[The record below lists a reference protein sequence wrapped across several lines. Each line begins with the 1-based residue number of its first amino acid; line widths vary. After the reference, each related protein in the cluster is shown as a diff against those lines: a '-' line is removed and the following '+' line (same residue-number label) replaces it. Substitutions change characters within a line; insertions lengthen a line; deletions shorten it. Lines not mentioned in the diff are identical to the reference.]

1 MHLSFVLNSLIRI
14 CPKNIDCLLTLC
26 IPQADSKRCRQKSP
40 TAAAFARRRWEGVPA
55 AAGGGGGANRGR
67 SCAAEVQGDGGGQRR
82 RQSFV
87 DGEFR
92 RHGFGG
98 GGCAGER

>member
-1 MHLSFVLNSLIRI
+1 M
-14 CPKNIDCLLTLC
+14 
-26 IPQADSKRCRQKSP
+26 PQADSKRCRQKSP
-40 TAAAFARRRWEGVPA
+40 PAATFARRRWRGVPA

-67 SCAAEVQGDGGGQRR
+67 SCAAGVQGGGGGQRR

-92 RHGFGG
+92 RHGFRGG
-98 GGCAGER
+98 GRAGDKRQIADGVVNKVTLVIALKQISK